1 MFPYK
6 AKKNFAITKQH
17 HYILLA
23 KYSALPGM
31 QSEVVTA
38 PDRVVRLVLKVVSL
52 GVVEARKDSQMS
64 SK

>member
-1 MFPYK
+1 
-6 AKKNFAITKQH
+6 
-17 HYILLA
+17 
-23 KYSALPGM
+23 M